1 MANFD
6 LHLALSKELYSK
18 AALLKA
24 AFSFVDRAYIHLDHD
39 DTHWIISMRAKQAV
53 DDILP
58 ADFENEILAQE
69 VRLAVYRKTHSLRE
83 ILLARAMASSLVSES
98 DPKKQIHE
106 DEASVSDEE
115 LSRILKYW
123 YNVNET

>member
-18 AALLKA
+18 AALLKT

-39 DTHWIISMRAKQAV
+39 DAHWIISMRPKQAG
-53 DDILP
+53 DEILP
-58 ADFENEILAQE
+58 ADFENELLSQE
-69 VRLAVYRKTHSLRE
+69 VRLAVYRKTHALRE
-83 ILLARAMASSLVSES
+83 ILLARAMASSLVT
-98 DPKKQIHE
+98 DDNPMNQIHE

-115 LSRILKYW
+115 LDHILKDW
-123 YNVNET
+123 YSSHES